1 MTDTETRSTKTDVY
15 ERITDQIVAA
25 IEAGAAPVEMPWHRT
40 GVATTRPAN
49 ALTVQPYRGVN
60 ILSLWAASALN
71 VFTSGYWATYKQWH
85 LLGAHVRKGEKGS
98 PVVFYKRYLAGKSNQ
113 ETGSAR
119 GNGQLEDREMPA
131 RWFAR
136 TSWVFNADQVEGWS
150 PPRPVVKSPAETLS
164 SVEAF
169 VTHTRAVIHHGG
181 EEACYRPKADVII
194 MPPRE
199 TFTGTA
205 HSDATESY
213 YAVLFHE
220 LTHWSGHR
228 DRLDRALADRFGNE
242 AYAMEELV
250 AELGASFLC
259 AECSITNKPRPDH
272 ACYIANWLA
281 VLKNDKRAIFT
292 AARKATEAAAYL
304 TALQTLDAR
313 QAVAEV
319 GGEHS

>member
-1 MTDTETRSTKTDVY
+1 MQVTQTSSTKTDVY
-15 ERITDQIVAA
+15 QRITDQIVSA
-25 IEAGAAPVEMPWHRT
+25 IEAGSGPFEMPWHRT

-49 ALTVQPYRGVN
+49 AFTSQPYRGVN
-60 ILSLWAASALN
+60 IPSLWAASSLSML
-71 VFTSGYWATYKQWH
+71 TSGYWATYKQWQ

-98 PVVFYKRYLAGKSNQ
+98 PVVFYKRYHAAQADRRDGITKKRGHSEDH
-113 ETGSAR
+113 ET
-119 GNGQLEDREMPA
+119 PT

-150 PPRPVVKSPAETLS
+150 PPRPVVKPSAEILS
-164 SVEAF
+164 DAEAF
-169 VTHTRAVIHHGG
+169 VAKTRAVIRHGG
-181 EEACYRPKADVII
+181 EEACYRPEADVII
-194 MPPRE
+194 MPARE

-228 DRLDRALADRFGNE
+228 DRLDRALTERFGDE

-250 AELGASFLC
+250 AELGASFIC
-259 AECSITNKPRPDH
+259 AECSITNTPRPDH

-292 AARKATEAAAYL
+292 ATRKATE
-304 TALQTLDAR
+304 
-313 QAVAEV
+313 
-319 GGEHS
+319 